1 MPVAFASVRRVR
13 FEARWSVVQR
23 FLWHAQ
29 DLGEQ
34 NLNSFFISALVDMRA
49 SLILQNEA
57 MRYLCVTG
65 LPDCWTV
72 ERGSTPADEAI
83 FGKAI
88 AAQLGESKQRAL
100 STGNTEQLEIRLEE
114 ERVFEFRILAVPA
127 RSGEKQVITTIIDRT
142 EDRRRE
148 KVLQQLLREVSHR
161 SKNLLAIIQSI
172 ATQTSQH
179 SDSIETYV
187 QKFRGRVFSL
197 SRSQDL
203 VTDSGWRGAH
213 IRELLDRQVGS
224 YLGGK
229 IDLVAFQGDNVLLP
243 PNAAMHLGLAFHE
256 LIINAITHG
265 VLLRGGEVAVTS
277 MAEADRGGR
286 QLTVLWEEPMPRGNA
301 SNLASA
307 TPASRFGRAILE
319 RVVPASVG
327 GTAQY
332 QLGGDGVRYKIT
344 FPLGQ
349 D

>member
-1 MPVAFASVRRVR
+1 
-13 FEARWSVVQR
+13 VVQR

-29 DLGEQ
+29 DLGEE

-49 SLILQNEA
+49 SLILQNAA

-72 ERGSTPADEAI
+72 EQDGIPGDEAI
-83 FGKAI
+83 FGAAI
-88 AAQLGESKQRAL
+88 AARLHECKDRVL
-100 STGNTEQLEIRLEE
+100 RTRLTEQLEVRVDS
-114 ERVFEFRILAVPA
+114 ERIFEFRILAVPA
-127 RSGEKQVITTIIDRT
+127 RSGEEQIITTIIDRT
-142 EDRRRE
+142 EERRRE

-172 ATQTSQH
+172 ATQTSH
-179 SDSIETYV
+179 HADTIETYV
-187 QKFRGRVFSL
+187 QKFRGRVFSI

-203 VTDSGWRGAH
+203 ITDSGWRGAN
-213 IRELLDRQVGS
+213 IQDLLERQVSS
-224 YLGGK
+224 YVGGNM
-229 IDLVAFQGDNVLLP
+229 DLVRFEGQNTLIS

-265 VLLRGGEVAVTS
+265 
-277 MAEADRGGR
+277 
-286 QLTVLWEEPMPRGNA
+286 TVLVGGSTVVVRSTIGQDNDGRHVIVTWEEPRQAHPNA
-301 SNLASA
+301 PALATHPTA
-307 TPASRFGRAILE
+307 RFGTAILE

-332 QLGGDGVRYKIT
+332 QLGANGVRYRLR
-344 FPLGQ
+344 FPLG

>member
-1 MPVAFASVRRVR
+1 M
-13 FEARWSVVQR
+13 VQR

-29 DLGEQ
+29 DLGEE

-57 MRYLCVTG
+57 MQYLCVTG

-72 ERGSTPADEAI
+72 ERGSTPADAAI
-83 FGKAI
+83 FGNAI
-88 AAQLGESKQRAL
+88 ATQLGESKDRAL
-100 STGNTEQLEIRLEE
+100 KTGNTEQLEIRLGED
-114 ERVFEFRILAVPA
+114 RVFEFRILAVPA
-127 RSGEKQVITTIIDRT
+127 RSGEKQVITTIIDRS

-179 SDSIETYV
+179 SDSIESYV

-213 IRELLDRQVGS
+213 VRELLERQVGS

-229 IDLVAFQGDNVLLP
+229 IELVEFHGENALLS

-265 VLLRGGEVAVTS
+265 TLLRGGEVAVTS
-277 MAEADRGGR
+277 TVAVDDGGR
-286 QLTVLWEEPMPRGNA
+286 VLTVIWDEPVPRGAA
-301 SNLASA
+301 SGHVPVA
-307 TPASRFGRAILE
+307 PASRFGRAILE

-327 GTAQY
+327 GKAQY
-332 QLGGDGVRYKIT
+332 RLGSSGVRYSIT